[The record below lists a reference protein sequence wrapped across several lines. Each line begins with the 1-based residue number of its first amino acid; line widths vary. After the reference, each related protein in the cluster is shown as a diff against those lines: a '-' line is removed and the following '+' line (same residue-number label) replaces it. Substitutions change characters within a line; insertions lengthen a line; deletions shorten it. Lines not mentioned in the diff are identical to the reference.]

1 MEHILDITNFWFQDE
16 QVTAE
21 AIQPKVTKI
30 IRNKQNYILKEK
42 GSIKQLLAETNVL
55 NQLAQKGIRIQRLL
69 KTRGNESYILQDD
82 KYYCMNEYVEGNVVE
97 VKRVENLKVLSNT
110 IGSEVAK
117 LHQALCSTNHV
128 DEFVE
133 RNLYNVIYDWATP
146 ILKSSEQVHPEL
158 IQTMNQLKKDFK
170 DSITLLP
177 RQLIHRDMHLS
188 NLIFKEDEFQGFI
201 DFELVEINVRVFDL
215 CYCFTSILSEVFCDE
230 QLRSDWLYIVRNIF
244 EGYHKQNPLSEAEI
258 QAIWY
263 VMLGIQ
269 VIFITYFVQSAE
281 LLKSNEE
288 MFFWILTNKEAIEET
303 IKGVE
308 IV

>member
-42 GSIKQLLAETNVL
+42 GSIKQLMAETNVL
-55 NQLAQKGIRIQRLL
+55 NQLAQKGIRKQRLL

-82 KYYCMNEYVEGNVVE
+82 KYYCMYEYVEGNVVE
-97 VKRVENLKVLSNT
+97 VKRVENLKVLSST

-117 LHQALCSTNHV
+117 LHQALCSINHV

-146 ILKSSEQVHPEL
+146 ILKSSEQVHPER
-158 IQTMNQLKKDFK
+158 IQTMYQLQKDFK
-170 DSITLLP
+170 DAITLLP
-177 RQLIHRDMHLS
+177 MQLIHRDMHLS
-188 NLIFKEDEFQGFI
+188 NLIFKGEEFQGFI
-201 DFELVEINVRVFDL
+201 DFELMEVNVKIFDL
-215 CYCFTSILSEVFCDE
+215 CYCFTSILSELFSDE
-230 QLRSDWLYIVRNIF
+230 QLRSNWLYIVRNIF
-244 EGYHKQNPLSEAEI
+244 KGYHKQNPLTEEEI

-269 VIFITYFVQSAE
+269 AIFITYFVQSTE
-281 LLKSNEE
+281 LLKLNEE
-288 MFFWILTNKEAIEET
+288 MFFWILSNKEAIEET

>member
-1 MEHILDITNFWFQDE
+1 M
-16 QVTAE
+16 
-21 AIQPKVTKI
+21 
-30 IRNKQNYILKEK
+30 
-42 GSIKQLLAETNVL
+42 LAETNVL
-55 NQLAQKGIRIQRLL
+55 NRLAQKGIRIQGLL

-82 KYYCMNEYVEGNVVE
+82 KYYCMYEYVEGNVVG
-97 VKRVENLKVLSNT
+97 VKYVENLKVLSNT

-117 LHQALCSTNHV
+117 LHQALCSINHV

-133 RNLYNVIYDWATP
+133 RNLYNVIYDWAT
-146 ILKSSEQVHPEL
+146 QVHPEL
-158 IQTMNQLKKDFK
+158 IQTMYQLQKDFK

-188 NLIFKEDEFQGFI
+188 NLILKGEEFQGFI
-201 DFELVEINVRVFDL
+201 DFELIEVNVKIFDL
-215 CYCFTSILSEVFCDE
+215 CYCFTSILSELFIDKD
-230 QLRSDWLYIVRNIF
+230 LRSSWLYIIRKIF
-244 EGYHKQNPLSEAEI
+244 EGYHKQNPLTEEEI

-269 VIFITYFVQSAE
+269 VIFITYFVQSTE
-281 LLKSNEE
+281 LLKLNKE
-288 MFFWILTNKEAIEET
+288 MFFWILSNKEAIEDT

>member
-1 MEHILDITNFWFQDE
+1 MEQPLKLAKFWFQNE
-16 QVTAE
+16 HITATV
-21 AIQPKVTKI
+21 IHPKVTKI
-30 IRNKQNYILKEK
+30 IMNKQNYILKEK
-42 GSIKQLLAETNVL
+42 GTINQLLAEVNVL
-55 NQLAQKGIRIQRLL
+55 NQLAEKGIKVQRPL
-69 KTRGNESYILQDD
+69 KTKGNENYIKYHD
-82 KYYCMNEYVEGNVVE
+82 KYYCMYEYVEGNVVE

-158 IQTMNQLKKDFK
+158 IQTMNQLQKDFK

-281 LLKSNEE
+281 LLKLNEE